1 MKKINLNQLEE
12 SIIKISSIVDSEKL
26 NKKESIVDELKNIS
40 FDAIK
45 DLVDNQLTEDNWK
58 YSDMNEKE
66 IVFPSTR
73 LDHSLVNLFFPENNN
88 FNSERLTNVVY
99 TLLGDPTNF
108 DDLQYNEDRVWGVK
122 FNMEESQNFG
132 FIIQRVDED
141 DLLENL
147 ENEDHEV
154 REYLFLKSNNDD
166 FLNLFEFVFKFA
178 FLKILFQQD
187 SAR

>member
-1 MKKINLNQLEE
+1 M
-12 SIIKISSIVDSEKL
+12 
-26 NKKESIVDELKNIS
+26 
-40 FDAIK
+40 
-45 DLVDNQLTEDNWK
+45 DNQLTEDNWK

-88 FNSERLTNVVY
+88 FNSERFTNGVY

-108 DDLQYNEDRVWGVK
+108 DDLQYNEDRVGGVK

-166 FLNLFEFVFKFA
+166 FLNLFELVFKFA
-178 FLKILFQQD
+178 FLKILFQLD
-187 SAR
+187 SAK